1 MPQPATHYLVV
12 RRSIPEVYWEDW
24 WNDTYK
30 KYFGLGS
37 LTPDLFYFPAMPK
50 AIIGGDVRK
59 DLSWDNIA
67 SPLHSERSYDMF
79 CSLLDISKSAK
90 LNATSEEERVDAN
103 KQLAFSFGYY
113 THVVTD
119 CIFHPYVYRSTGDY
133 WHTKDNMT
141 EGKHKKQELYI
152 DNELYTKYYPKE
164 ENLSRISYRCE
175 SQDGLLESVISC
187 LFDEGLHKNYSDLYP
202 MDDGINCADSSHPIQ
217 QAYLALVR
225 TIPPLFE
232 GKKVYLWSSHK
243 SFDIKFSSLVSL
255 FSDDFFTSEYPEI
268 SNLPKHTPEE
278 LFDFAVIEC
287 SKIFKCV
294 LDFWNTESTDSKA
307 FFTSNYTN
315 FLNAGNYNLDTGLP
329 SEFNNHADLRKD
341 NSKNY
346 RFGADILTNNYNI
359 FENDLEENR
368 E

>member
-12 RRSIPEVYWEDW
+12 RKSIPEVYWEDW

-37 LTPDLFYFPAMPK
+37 LAPDLFYFPAMPK
-50 AIIGGDVRK
+50 ALIGADIRK
-59 DLSWDNIA
+59 DLSWDNISA
-67 SPLHSERSYDMF
+67 PLHSERSYDMF
-79 CSLLDISKSAK
+79 CSLLEISKRSK
-90 LNATSEEERVDAN
+90 LNATSGEEMISAN
-103 KQLAFSFGYY
+103 KQMAFSFGYY

-133 WHTKDNMT
+133 WHTKNDVT
-141 EGKHKKQELYI
+141 ENSHKKQELYI

-175 SQDGLLESVISC
+175 SEDGFLESIIAC
-187 LFDEGLHKNYSDLYP
+187 LFDEGLQKNYPDLYP
-202 MDDGINCADSSHPIQ
+202 SDNDITCSDSNHPIQ

-243 SFDIKFSSLVSL
+243 SFDIKLSSLVSL
-255 FSDDFFTSEYPEI
+255 FSDDFFTSEYPKV

-278 LFDFAVIEC
+278 LFDFAFVEC

-307 FFTSNYTN
+307 FFKSNYTN
-315 FLNAGNYNLDTGLP
+315 FLNAGNFNLDTGLP
-329 SEFNNHADLRKD
+329 SKFNNHADLRKD

-346 RFGADILTNNYNI
+346 KFGADILTNNYDE
-359 FENDLEENR
+359 FKNDLEESS